1 MLLVL
6 VAAFVPAAGLAGS
19 AGSSQTTTVTLAG
32 WASSPE
38 ETAALNRTIA
48 QFERLNRNIDVD
60 YTPISGDYDAAM
72 LARFAAKRPP
82 DVFYV
87 DSLDFFDYQP
97 ALEPLNGY
105 IQRTRNWSTRVFY
118 SRLLNGFS
126 VNGRIYGFPKDWSP
140 LGLIA
145 NSQMLQ
151 RANVT
156 VPRGAPATWAQFTQM
171 LQRLRSTNA
180 VPGGAPACLG
190 LDWARILPF
199 VYQNGGR
206 G

>member
-1 MLLVL
+1 MKRRTSSIAALGLLLVL

-19 AGSSQTTTVTLAG
+19 AGSSQTTTVSLAG

-87 DSLDFFDYQP
+87 DSLDLFDYQP
-97 ALEPLNGY
+97 ALEPLN
-105 IQRTRNWSTRVFY
+105 
-118 SRLLNGFS
+118 
-126 VNGRIYGFPKDWSP
+126 
-140 LGLIA
+140 
-145 NSQMLQ
+145 
-151 RANVT
+151 
-156 VPRGAPATWAQFTQM
+156 
-171 LQRLRSTNA
+171 
-180 VPGGAPACLG
+180 
-190 LDWARILPF
+190 
-199 VYQNGGR
+199 
-206 G
+206 

>member
-1 MLLVL
+1 MRRRTSSVAALGLLLVL

-19 AGSSQTTTVTLAG
+19 AGSSQATTVTLAG

-87 DSLDFFDYQP
+87 DSLDLFDYQP

-105 IQRTRNWSTRVFY
+105 I
-118 SRLLNGFS
+118 
-126 VNGRIYGFPKDWSP
+126 
-140 LGLIA
+140 
-145 NSQMLQ
+145 
-151 RANVT
+151 
-156 VPRGAPATWAQFTQM
+156 
-171 LQRLRSTNA
+171 
-180 VPGGAPACLG
+180 
-190 LDWARILPF
+190 
-199 VYQNGGR
+199 
-206 G
+206 